1 MYKYLIKYKILFI
14 TSICLIITS
23 SIFEI
28 IKAFIFGRI
37 FDIITL
43 KQFEQFKMF
52 IFYTALFLVLKFTI
66 SFLRDYSYGVLTK
79 KSLVLIKKSYFSGV
93 LNKNLE
99 DFGKEDSSKYLSS
112 LTNDINILNNDFFK
126 SLKEIVGSLSCF
138 VFSIIVMWRVNVWY
152 VVISLSLSTIPFL
165 IAMLMSKKQITVKTN
180 YSSQLSAFVSKTK
193 EYLTGFETI
202 KNYGIEEKIKNS
214 FNIQN
219 NNLEQAFLANNKVE
233 YFIENITGFVLSSTF
248 FTAMFFGGY
257 LVISGSITLGTMM
270 TVTQVMNYIIDPLD
284 LFTVCTNKIRSLK
297 TIWGNITSIIDY
309 SNVKDS
315 SNKIDTI
322 HTSIKLNNVS
332 FGYSRTNKILKNINL
347 EFEKGKK
354 YAIVGESGCGKSTL
368 IKLISKYYNN
378 YEGDIIV
385 NNMNLNTISY
395 SSWRENFSIITQNIF
410 MFNDTIENNIT
421 LCSKFDKSDIEYVIN
436 ESGLDE
442 TIGEMKNGLNTM
454 VKENGYNLSGGQ
466 KQRIAIARGLIR
478 NPSLLILDE
487 MSSALDSKTSYD
499 IESNILNLNDVTVI
513 VVTHKLNT
521 DLLKKYDKI
530 IVMDKGEIEE
540 EGSFDELVKCNGTL
554 TKLLAY

>member
-14 TSICLIITS
+14 TSICLIIAS

-52 IFYTALFLVLKFTI
+52 IFYTASFLVLKFII

-79 KSLVLIKKSYFSGV
+79 KSLVLIKKNFFSGV

-126 SLKEIVGSLSCF
+126 SLKDIVRSLSCF
-138 VFSIIVMWRVNVWY
+138 VFSVVVMWKVNVWY
-152 VVISLSLSTIPFL
+152 VVISLSLSTIPFF

-202 KNYGIEEKIKNS
+202 KNYGIEEKIENF

-219 NNLEQAFLANNKVE
+219 NKLEQAFLANNKVE

-248 FTAMFFGGY
+248 FTVLFFGGY
-257 LVISGSITLGTMM
+257 LVLNGSITLGTMM
-270 TVTQVMNYIIDPLD
+270 TITQVMNYIVDPLD

-297 TIWGNITSIIDY
+297 TIWGNITNIIDY
-309 SNVKDS
+309 SNMKDCN
-315 SNKIDTI
+315 NKIDEI

-332 FGYSRTNKILKNINL
+332 FAYSRTNQIIKNINL

-410 MFNDTIENNIT
+410 MFNDTIENNVT
-421 LCSKFDKSDIEYVIN
+421 LYNKFNKSDIDYVIK

-454 VKENGYNLSGGQ
+454 IKENGYNLSGGQ
-466 KQRIAIARGLIR
+466 KQRIAIARGLIK

-540 EGSFDELVKCNGTL
+540 EGCFEELVECNGTL

>member
-395 SSWRENFSIITQNIF
+395 SSWRENFSIITQSIF

-540 EGSFDELVKCNGTL
+540 EGSFDELVECNGTL

>member
-66 SFLRDYSYGVLTK
+66 SFLRDYSY
-79 KSLVLIKKSYFSGV
+79 GV

-248 FTAMFFGGY
+248 FAVMFFGGY

-270 TVTQVMNYIIDPLD
+270 TVTQVMNYIVDPLD

-297 TIWGNITSIIDY
+297 TIWGNISDVIDY

-395 SSWRENFSIITQNIF
+395 SSWRENFSIITQSIF

-540 EGSFDELVKCNGTL
+540 EGSFDELVECNGTL

>member
-540 EGSFDELVKCNGTL
+540 EGSFDELVECNGTL

>member
-297 TIWGNITSIIDY
+297 TIWGNISDVIDY

-395 SSWRENFSIITQNIF
+395 SSWRKNFSIITQNIF

-540 EGSFDELVKCNGTL
+540 EGSFDELVECNGTL